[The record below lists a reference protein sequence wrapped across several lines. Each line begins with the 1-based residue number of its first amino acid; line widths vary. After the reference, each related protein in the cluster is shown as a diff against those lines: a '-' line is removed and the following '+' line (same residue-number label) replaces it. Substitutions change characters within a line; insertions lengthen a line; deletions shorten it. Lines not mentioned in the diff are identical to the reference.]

1 MNIIKKKE
9 ILIDLE
15 RLKYINTGLGQV
27 CLNFGLELSK
37 NHSDKFNFTF
47 LVPSKFIG
55 HFGNKVNYVKVT
67 FFRKFFPFL
76 FEKYDLWYSI
86 HQDSNYFP
94 KNKSVPYVLTI
105 HDLNF
110 LKEKSEHK
118 ATKRLKK
125 IESRIKRATKI
136 TSISEFTKKE
146 VQNHIPIKKI
156 KDIQVIYNGIKI
168 KTFKDIKKPK
178 FVPKGDLLF
187 TLGVVQKK
195 KNQKVLI
202 DFMKH
207 IPSNYKLIIA
217 GNDKS
222 KYADELKKEIKAKNL
237 SSRIIITGEI
247 SEKEKYWLYKNCKAV
262 LFPSL
267 HEGMGMPPI
276 EAMTFGKPV
285 FASKQSSIPE
295 ICEDKAY
302 YWNNFEAKN
311 MSDFFLTK
319 IDEFYSETSKP
330 EILKKHSE
338 KFLWKNNAE
347 QYIKLFKDI
356 LSH

>member
-37 NHSDKFNFTF
+37 NHSNEFNFTF
-47 LVPSKFIG
+47 LVPRKFIG

-67 FFRKFFPFL
+67 LFRKYFPFL
-76 FEKYDLWYSI
+76 FKKYDLWYSI
-86 HQDSNYFP
+86 HQNSSYFP

-110 LKEKSEHK
+110 LKEKSEKK
-118 ATKRLKK
+118 AKKRLKK
-125 IESRIKRATKI
+125 IENRILRATKI
-136 TSISEFTKKE
+136 ISISEFTKKE
-146 VQNHIPIKKI
+146 VQTHITIKKT
-156 KDIQVIYNGIKI
+156 KNIQVIYNGIKI
-168 KTFKDIKKPK
+168 QTFKDVEKPK
-178 FVPKGDLLF
+178 FIPEGDLLF

-202 DFMKH
+202 DFIKH
-207 IPSNYKLIIA
+207 IPLNYKLIIA

-222 KYADELKKEIKAKNL
+222 KYANELKKEINAKKT
-237 SSRIIITGEI
+237 SSRIIVTGEI
-247 SEKEKYWLYKNCKAV
+247 SEIEKYCLYKNCKAV

-276 EAMTFGKPV
+276 EAMAFGKPV

-302 YWNNFEAKN
+302 YWDNFEPKN
-311 MSDFFLTK
+311 MSDFFLEK
-319 IDEFYSETSKP
+319 IDEFYSEISNHK
-330 EILKKHSE
+330 ILKKHSE
-338 KFLWKNNAE
+338 KFLWKNNVE
-347 QYIKLFKDI
+347 QYVKLFKEI
-356 LSH
+356 LL